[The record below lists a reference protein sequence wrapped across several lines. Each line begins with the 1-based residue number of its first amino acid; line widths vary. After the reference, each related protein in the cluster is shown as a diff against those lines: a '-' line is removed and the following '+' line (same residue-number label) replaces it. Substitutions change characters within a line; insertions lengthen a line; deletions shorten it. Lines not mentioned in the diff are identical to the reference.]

1 MSAEWFGARLKELR
15 EQRGWSQKEVAVRA
29 GLGQRSVSSWEQYA
43 REPSWS
49 NVVALAEA
57 LGVDCLAFLQEPAE
71 RPATPR
77 GRPRKGTDRAPER
90 AAAKGKRP
98 AGRRPKGR

>member
-15 EQRGWSQKEVAVRA
+15 EQRGWSQKELASRA
-29 GLGQRSVSSWEQYA
+29 GLGQRSVSSWEQRA

-57 LGVDCLAFLQEPAE
+57 LGVDCLAFLQ
-71 RPATPR
+71 RPAIQPEPRR
-77 GRPRKGTDRAPER
+77 GRPRKETGSVEPASSRKP
-90 AAAKGKRP
+90 KRP
-98 AGRRPKGR
+98 AARRKGG